1 MVGTTVEEG
10 GIVYRTLRQVMVND
24 GLSVS
29 ASEMHHWHGAKKEA
43 VIAHFAEAQGTRPGP
58 ELEKRIAKCS
68 ADFEAEID
76 NAYFQPGSPVSLIR
90 PHLLT
95 WIQDLQK
102 KGVKVGLD
110 TGYPPNIQVGLG
122 TGFSITIYRSLAC
135 PCDFTPC
142 P

>member
-29 ASEMHHWHGAKKEA
+29 ESEMHHWHGAKKES
-43 VIAHFAEAQGTRPGP
+43 VIAHFAEAQGTPPGP
-58 ELEKRIAKCS
+58 ELEKRIAKCG

-110 TGYPPNIQVGLG
+110 TGYPPNIQVVSGHGLSSNH
-122 TGFSITIYRSLAC
+122 SIPLSC
-135 PCDFTPC
+135 M
-142 P
+142 